1 MIFLNKN
8 KCFLNGGCMIKK
20 YLYTIK
26 LKQKDILK
34 WHMAAG
40 FYVTKL
46 CYDSMVAIV
55 TVWSKCTYET

>member
-1 MIFLNKN
+1 
-8 KCFLNGGCMIKK
+8 MIKK

-55 TVWSKCTYET
+55 TV